1 MAIFTVFVDL
11 TGEYRANVAAL
22 DRDSRFAALVAAL
35 FRLRAGAA
43 TLGNGFR
50 AADEVRAHELSVRFA
65 WASRDEKELAVLAV
79 RALVQQCWRDVEARR
94 PRIGEVATDE
104 GLMGEVPTARH

>member
-22 DRDSRFAALVAAL
+22 DCDPRFAALVASL
-35 FRLRAGAA
+35 FRLRAGPA

-50 AADEVRAHELSVRFA
+50 ATDEARAHEVSVRFA
-65 WASRDEKELAVLAV
+65 CATRDEKELAVLAV
-79 RALVQQCWRDVEARR
+79 RSLVRQCWRDVEAGR
-94 PRIGEVATDE
+94 PRDGGATTN
-104 GLMGEVPTARH
+104 EVPRDEVPRARH